1 VCIVSAEN
9 LKCIFLLISFVLLGD
24 RDDSS
29 VVSMIKDLHVAQE
42 YPVILL
48 LGTAVTGHGRRA
60 KLSLISPPH
69 GAVT

>member
-1 VCIVSAEN
+1 MCIVSAEN
-9 LKCIFLLISFVLLGD
+9 LKCISLLISFVLLGD

-42 YPVILL
+42 YAVILL
-48 LGTAVTGHGRRA
+48 LGTAVAGHGRRA